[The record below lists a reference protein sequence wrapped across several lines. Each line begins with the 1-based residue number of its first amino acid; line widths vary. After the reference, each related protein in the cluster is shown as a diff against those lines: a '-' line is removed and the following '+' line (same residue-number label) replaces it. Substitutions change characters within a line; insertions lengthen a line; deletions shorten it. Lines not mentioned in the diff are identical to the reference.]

1 MLMLQWPNNIT
12 LLMFAHQWRVTAP
25 EIEIDKSCTVSHLK
39 YPNGSLFH
47 DQTNF
52 GMISQGPVSFVE
64 FPNRWREIEMKSLRF
79 NNKVAKRVLLKL
91 VWQGRKRKR
100 EIEKIF
106 GKKGCCQCWWL
117 REFHG
122 FTNSMVTQAVLRS
135 YIVAALGIN
144 GWFVIKAN
152 KRCAAVTDL
161 RAFFS

>member
-1 MLMLQWPNNIT
+1 MLQWPNNIT

-25 EIEIDKSCTVSHLK
+25 EIEMDKSCTISHLK

-106 GKKGCCQCWWL
+106 GKKVVVSVGDY
-117 REFHG
+117 G
-122 FTNSMVTQAVLRS
+122 NSMVSRIPWLHRQNCVDTSLPH
-135 YIVAALGIN
+135 
-144 GWFVIKAN
+144 
-152 KRCAAVTDL
+152 
-161 RAFFS
+161 